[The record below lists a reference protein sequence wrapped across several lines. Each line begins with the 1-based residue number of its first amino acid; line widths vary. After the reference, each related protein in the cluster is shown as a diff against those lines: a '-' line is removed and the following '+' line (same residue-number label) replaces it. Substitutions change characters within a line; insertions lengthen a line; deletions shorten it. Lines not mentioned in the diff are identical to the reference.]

1 MDPAAIHVLLK
12 ILLGEDY
19 GFTRDPRASED
30 TYRGGLPGI
39 SSRIRLGTSAPTVV
53 QAPTQG
59 RSKGVDRVENVEGTR
74 LSRGPPTKEN
84 PLVWEPLTVPCLA
97 TPVLR
102 ELIGN
107 RNHRRLP
114 AQPDLSSLEVTGQRS
129 K

>member
-39 SSRIRLGTSAPTVV
+39 SSRVRLGTSAPTVV

-84 PLVWEPLTVPCLA
+84 LTVPCLA